1 MSEPDVNEA
10 LGRAREN
17 EREEREEEIDDKIV
31 QTKRLADALTA
42 GDERRA
48 DPEPTD

>member
-1 MSEPDVNEA
+1 MSERDVNEA
-10 LGRAREN
+10 WARAREN

-42 GDERRA
+42 GHERRA
-48 DPEPTD
+48 NSEPTD